1 MLGADCHVVQVSSL
15 PRAAC
20 LQVLEVPIVD
30 GVSAPTVRKTY
41 TIKEAAA
48 LTGLPASTLRYYE
61 SIGVITPISRG
72 ASSKHRVYTPE
83 DLDLLTWVSCL
94 SATGMSVSDMR
105 RYIGNGALG
114 AAAAPEQIEL
124 LKAQQE
130 QLAVEAKSI
139 ALRKRY
145 VALKIDYWQAI
156 QDGDESRA
164 AQLSDEARSLADDLK
179 KTKKQ

>member
-1 MLGADCHVVQVSSL
+1 M
-15 PRAAC
+15 
-20 LQVLEVPIVD
+20 
-30 GVSAPTVRKTY
+30 SAPTIRKTY
-41 TIKEAAA
+41 TIKDAAT

-61 SIGVITPISRG
+61 SIGVITRISRG

-114 AAAAPEQIEL
+114 ADAAPEQIKL

-145 VALKIDYWQAI
+145 VALKIDYWQAV
-156 QDGDESRA
+156 QAGDESRA

-179 KTKKQ
+179 KTRKH